1 MPELLPVEPT
11 GDFMVYLVR
20 SDKNPRIQYRCDMLA
35 NGGAG
40 HCACKDWSTRRQPAL
55 DEGKPALTKETACK
69 HVLRAAW
76 YLIREELK
84 RLAKLQDTPPR

>member
-1 MPELLPVEPT
+1 MSQIEPT
-11 GDFMVYLVR
+11 GDFMVYLCP
-20 SDKNPRIQYRCDMLA
+20 SDKNPKIKYRCDMLA

-55 DEGKPALTKETACK
+55 DDGKLSLTKESACK
-69 HVLRAAW
+69 HVIRVAW

-84 RLAKLQDTPPR
+84 RLAREQDRPRR